1 MSSATQKLTWHGL
14 TKMEPQLLAL
24 YKEARAVDGST
35 EHFCANAVWYER
47 FKPRLFHLVGWECRN
62 PALKTQEAWDLAY
75 ETIYD
80 ALPPCRDCL
89 CL

>member
-1 MSSATQKLTWHGL
+1 MSSATRKLTWKRLIKIEPHLL
-14 TKMEPQLLAL
+14 TL
-24 YKEARAVDGST
+24 YDEAKAVDGSA

-47 FKPRLFHLVGWECRN
+47 FKPRLFSLVGWECSN
-62 PALKTQEAWDLAY
+62 PEIRTQEAWDLAY
-75 ETIYD
+75 ETIYE